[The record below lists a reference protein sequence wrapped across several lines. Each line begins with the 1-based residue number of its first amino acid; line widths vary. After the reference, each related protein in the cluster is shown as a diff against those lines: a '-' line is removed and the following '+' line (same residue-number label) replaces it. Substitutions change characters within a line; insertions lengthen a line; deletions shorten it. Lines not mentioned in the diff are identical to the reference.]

1 MRAGSAEPP
10 AQRFDG
16 GLGLPEVT
24 QPECVDDAPLLIVE
38 TDGHARGQ
46 REIAAADGEGVGGKS
61 VPSDRSLGP
70 WVPVTARESDVDAGW
85 DRIGQPV
92 SGQRRGQAQCGARR
106 SVRDLQ
112 QIWISVAD
120 RVSPL
125 EQTATE
131 LLDQSG
137 VAEGIQPPIRQAARP
152 RLGVGERRWQSARM
166 LSRDCLPS
174 HVMEEIVY
182 TLSICVYGFIRS
194 GIPMVPT
201 WLGALASAGIRL
213 GRDLVLTAEDGA

>member
-16 GLGLPEVT
+16 GLGPLEVT

-38 TDGHARGQ
+38 PDGHAPGQ

-61 VPSDRSLGP
+61 VPGDRSLGP

-152 RLGVGERRWQSARM
+152 RLGVGERRWQSSKDALQGLLTQPTSWRK
-166 LSRDCLPS
+166 SYTRYPYVSTFLPNRVS
-174 HVMEEIVY
+174 
-182 TLSICVYGFIRS
+182 
-194 GIPMVPT
+194 P
-201 WLGALASAGIRL
+201 GAAA
-213 GRDLVLTAEDGA
+213 